1 MLKHYLSVEVLERNT
16 RANAK
21 TALLLP
27 ANPKQTRAI
36 SEPAVYNPLIAISVS
51 RISGLVVSINSLLLH
66 VDAVVE
72 LTSMA
77 FPIGVSWLCTL
88 LLWGCICFPPEKG
101 HIVAHGYFFNDGE
114 FRSHAGV
121 LGPQTSNLFHSGP
134 SLNKNQDSVSPRD
147 EMQAMRDQSFVS
159 LQREPVHENNEDAS
173 SVTSLSEKMVQR
185 KPDSVPSG
193 PTVQKYE
200 REGSD
205 SQQHPFGLLVKP
217 HTQERTVEGTSFQTI
232 KDFNRFIETM
242 KNSFLMPGNDFGRH
256 FQTARKTMANKM
268 ASNAENV
275 KGEPDTGSRFLLT
288 KERAAH
294 DGASENEVWIEPM
307 NTAFEPSKQGANY
320 PMPSENLPIPDP
332 VDSTA
337 SLISTNVYDNQD
349 SGPGSALYPHHHLAA
364 TEHVSSYYGS
374 YDRGGISGGNPDT
387 FTSAPHERNENVVL
401 SYKLPERIPSGS
413 FFGED
418 LSFSGH
424 VTVPPVN
431 PLNSPS
437 QDFSDYLSKKS
448 NVTPRTSGKKQPK
461 YKSHKVTPADVLSAP
476 MPPSSN
482 SYGKS
487 LYVGAPRDQLFFPD
501 YLPKHREKTAQSFQA
516 YQPTVGKESKD
527 ISYTPTTHLSVSTSS
542 VSSSSDYSSPR
553 SSSSHVG
560 VQTSS
565 PHDSQNQAFHRKQP
579 VRFHPMFSVK
589 PSSSLHGSS
598 RHDCYLGD
606 QTVSIQRPYTL
617 TAKAKDEEKSDL
629 SKLNLVSQGPKQI
642 ADRNPLSSFT
652 TSLRRGISLNGGRES
667 VTRAGLLQTIIQ
679 PTKAWKHPANMNKEP
694 GNVAYWPLK
703 PLSASKGSAST
714 LSGVFRRNGG
724 NTKKLPP
731 QTGSN
736 MSPPSVN
743 TYVDKSRNSYV
754 LRKVSL
760 SKTRYAPLSAG

>member
-1 MLKHYLSVEVLERNT
+1 MF
-16 RANAK
+16 
-21 TALLLP
+21 
-27 ANPKQTRAI
+27 
-36 SEPAVYNPLIAISVS
+36 
-51 RISGLVVSINSLLLH
+51 NSL
-66 VDAVVE
+66 
-72 LTSMA
+72 T
-77 FPIGVSWLCTL
+77 
-88 LLWGCICFPPEKG
+88 G

-114 FRSHAGV
+114 FSSHGGV
-121 LGPQTSNLFHSGP
+121 LGPQTSNQFHSGP
-134 SLNKNQDSVSPRD
+134 SLNTNQESVSPRAG
-147 EMQAMRDQSFVS
+147 MQAMRDQSFVS
-159 LQREPVHENNEDAS
+159 LQREPVHENNEEAS
-173 SVTSLSEKMVQR
+173 SVTSLSEEMVQR
-185 KPDSVPSG
+185 KPDSEKDVPSG
-193 PTVQKYE
+193 APMQKYE

-205 SQQHPFGLLVKP
+205 SQQHPFGLLVKL

-242 KNSFLMPGNDFGRH
+242 KNSFLMPGSEFGRP
-256 FQTARKTMANKM
+256 FQTARETMANKM
-268 ASNAENV
+268 ASNV
-275 KGEPDTGSRFLLT
+275 KGEPDTGSRFNST
-288 KERAAH
+288 KESAAH
-294 DGASENEVWIEPM
+294 DGASENEVWSGPM
-307 NTAFEPSKQGANY
+307 NTAFEPNKLGANY
-320 PMPSENLPIPDP
+320 QMPSENLPIPDP

-349 SGPGSALYPHHHLAA
+349 SGPGSAPYPHHHLAA

-374 YDRGGISGGNPDT
+374 NDRGGISGENTDP

-401 SYKLPERIPSGS
+401 SYKLPEQIPSGS

-424 VTVPPVN
+424 VTAPPVN
-431 PLNSPS
+431 PLNGPS

-461 YKSHKVTPADVLSAP
+461 YKSHKVTPADPLSAP

-482 SYGKS
+482 SYGNS
-487 LYVGAPRDQLFFPD
+487 LYVGATRDQLLFPD
-501 YLPKHREKTAQSFQA
+501 YLPKHREKPAQSFQA
-516 YQPTVGKESKD
+516 YQPTAGKESKD
-527 ISYTPTTHLSVSTSS
+527 ISYTPTAHLSVSTSS

-598 RHDCYLGD
+598 RHDGYLGD
-606 QTVSIQRPYTL
+606 QTVSIRRPYTL
-617 TAKAKDEEKSDL
+617 TAKAKDEEKLDF
-629 SKLNLVSQGPKQI
+629 SKLNLVSQEPKLI

-652 TSLRRGISLNGGRES
+652 TPLRRGISLNGGHES
-667 VTRAGLLQTIIQ
+667 VTRAGILQTIIQ

-714 LSGVFRRNGG
+714 LSGVFWRNGG

-731 QTGSN
+731 QIGSN